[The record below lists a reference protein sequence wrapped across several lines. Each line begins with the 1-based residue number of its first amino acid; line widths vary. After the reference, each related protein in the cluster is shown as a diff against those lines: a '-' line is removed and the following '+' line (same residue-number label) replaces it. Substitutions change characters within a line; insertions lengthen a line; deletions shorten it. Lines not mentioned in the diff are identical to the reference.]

1 MIFNVVSLLLSIAA
15 AVTAVW
21 SVYRQISR
29 AKADSDLSMTTD
41 LLLTHVRD
49 KEFQQDQLWVLQD
62 LGREH
67 SPELGIEGLPSP
79 SNYRLWNVGIVYEAV
94 SIMLRYEIT
103 NPSIMLSLT
112 QHRLIK
118 TWEAV
123 APFVEAERAR
133 RGRVVFPFFEDA
145 YAFAKE
151 IDPDRFYQELGLRRE
166 DGSPRMAAPGAGGS
180 GRSFTQEWRR
190 WVSRRRPHRARGV
203 ARLGARSSRD

>member
-29 AKADSDLSMTTD
+29 AKADSGLSMTTD

-62 LGREH
+62 LGRAH
-67 SPELGIEGLPSP
+67 
-79 SNYRLWNVGIVYEAV
+79 
-94 SIMLRYEIT
+94 T

-112 QHRLIK
+112 RHRLIK

-123 APFVEAERAR
+123 TPFVEAERAR

-151 IDPDRFYQELGLRRE
+151 IDPDRFYQELGLRRG
-166 DGSPRMAAPGAGGS
+166 DGSPRTAVPGAGGS

-190 WVSRRRPHRARGV
+190 WASPRRPRRARAA